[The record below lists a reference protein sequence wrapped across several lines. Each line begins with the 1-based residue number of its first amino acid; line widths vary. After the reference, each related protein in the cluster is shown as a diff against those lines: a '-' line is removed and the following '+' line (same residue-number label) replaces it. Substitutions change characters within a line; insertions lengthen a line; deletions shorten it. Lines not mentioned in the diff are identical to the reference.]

1 MRVQSSPL
9 AARRALLAGAL
20 AACAPPPLQM
30 LPPLPAFAE
39 VRDCSGICG
48 YTANDRGPALN
59 VALPSTSGGS
69 AALSDFLAKDLYV
82 VLWFYP
88 DDPSG
93 VQDAGNRKEAGLFEV
108 RAVAVAVAPLPAAF
122 LNRVV
127 TFRVAWRRSL
137 SL

>member
-1 MRVQSSPL
+1 MRVQSSSV

-20 AACAPPPLQM
+20 AACAPPPLRM
-30 LPPLPAFAE
+30 LPPPPAFAE

-69 AALSDFLAKDLYV
+69 AALSDFLAKGLYV

-93 VQDAGNRKEAGLFEV
+93 VQDASNRKEAGLFEV
-108 RAVAVAVAPLPAAF
+108 CAVASTGRFSQPSGYTPSGLAPL
-122 LNRVV
+122 
-127 TFRVAWRRSL
+127 SL
-137 SL
+137 